1 MLMSMS
7 NACIIHPPSNELGS
21 VAEGIMRALPAWF
34 GIEEGIV
41 AYTAAADRMPTLLA
55 TVDDVPVGFM
65 TIERHFS
72 SAAELHVL
80 GVLESHHRQGVG
92 GSLLRA
98 TEAWLADDG
107 CRWLQ
112 VKTVSSDRQ
121 CPAYAK
127 SRAWYKAMGFEPLQ
141 VFPLLWDEANPA
153 LQLVKRL
160 D

>member
-1 MLMSMS
+1 
-7 NACIIHPPSNELGS
+7 
-21 VAEGIMRALPAWF
+21 MRALPAWF

-72 SAAELHVL
+72 SAAELHV
-80 GVLESHHRQGVG
+80 QGVG